1 MEYQNRS
8 GGAGG
13 GTIAKDALGNDVLA
27 VEWLKV
33 HGPGDSMLTQG
44 LKGDPTYL
52 VVESGKTLATYGIN
66 VVCTYLGCVIPF
78 NKAKNKFICPCHGS
92 QYNNQGL
99 VVRGSAPLVAQVQ
112 LTGAYSFSCQVL
124 DNLHHKG

>member
-8 GGAGG
+8 GGAGD

-27 VEWLKV
+27 AEWLKV
-33 HGPGDSMLTQG
+33 HGPVDKTLTQG

-52 VVESGKTLATYGIN
+52 VVESDKTLATYGIN
-66 VVCTYLGCVIPF
+66 DVCTHLGCVVPF
-78 NKAKNKFICPCHGS
+78 NKAEKKFIYPCHGS

-99 VVRGSAPLVAQVQ
+99 VVIGPAPLVPDGLPSEYEASSHG
-112 LTGAYSFSCQVL
+112 LS
-124 DNLHHKG
+124 KWK